1 MDHAAS
7 RKECHKT
14 AVGTCSNVGEL
25 LNLLDQLDSAGEQG
39 GWDGTTKSLGN
50 PKIDDKLV

>member
-1 MDHAAS
+1 M
-7 RKECHKT
+7 
-14 AVGTCSNVGEL
+14 GTCSNVGEL

-50 PKIDDKLV
+50 PKIDDQLV